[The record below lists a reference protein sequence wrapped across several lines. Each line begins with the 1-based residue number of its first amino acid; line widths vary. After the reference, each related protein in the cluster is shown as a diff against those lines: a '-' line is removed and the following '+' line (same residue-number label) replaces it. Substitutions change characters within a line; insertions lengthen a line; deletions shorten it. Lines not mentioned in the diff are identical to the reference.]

1 MAESLPTA
9 EKSSRE
15 QKYSSEVAK
24 SVNESSINIGSESEI
39 FTEER
44 LKRFSLFQ
52 ESYPEIHRKCPE
64 ELHYIYNKF
73 ISEFKSGVQDD
84 LSLLF
89 ENTNIRDLL
98 IDLENMIQKQANNVN
113 GPSWRPSG
121 NLEED
126 LRDHICYEKKK
137 HKEAMQCYLSK
148 MLAQKEAF
156 EEELSQN
163 DKEIRSL
170 LGTIR
175 AQHQKVKE
183 AMGTLDS
190 SMLSKIQDHVMGKS
204 AAEKRFFSDCEF

>member
-1 MAESLPTA
+1 MLECKTQLMQFFLELIITILTKGMQLPSWQNYRV
-9 EKSSRE
+9 KSN
-15 QKYSSEVAK
+15 KFG
-24 SVNESSINIGSESEI
+24 I
-39 FTEER
+39 
-44 LKRFSLFQ
+44 FSLFQ